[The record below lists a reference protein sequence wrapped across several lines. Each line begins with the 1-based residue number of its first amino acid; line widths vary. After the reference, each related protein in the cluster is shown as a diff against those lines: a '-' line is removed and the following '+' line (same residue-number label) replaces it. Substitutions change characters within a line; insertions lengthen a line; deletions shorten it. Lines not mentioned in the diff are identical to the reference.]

1 MVLVLLSFLL
11 LIPSVGFNSSV
22 FNKHMKLPSLSSPTV
37 AFLIYNTIQINI
49 GYSWVTLTLMH
60 YVNVNHSFS
69 SVTVI
74 VAYCKR
80 LYWDLTLLNSETS
93 LCFL

>member
-11 LIPSVGFNSSV
+11 LILLVAFNSSA
-22 FNKHMKLPSLSSPTV
+22 FNKHMKLPSLSSHTV
-37 AFLIYNTIQINI
+37 AFLSSNTIHINI

-60 YVNVNHSFS
+60 YVNVNHSFP

-74 VAYCKR
+74 AAHCKR
-80 LYWDLTLLNSETS
+80 LY
-93 LCFL
+93 